1 MSAITTHPR
10 SAPVRALIAL
20 VSIIFFLIV
29 ELVVTMLVYTGLN
42 IYSLNLFGTLVRM
55 ARSVLD
61 IMAALVERLI
71 PGSANTAY
79 ATLFGELGP
88 KSILLLLIGLIV
100 AAVIRSLAGLVASR
114 H

>member
-1 MSAITTHPR
+1 MDHVINR
-10 SAPVRALIAL
+10 SMPARGILSL
-20 VSIIFFLIV
+20 FSILAFLIL
-29 ELVVTMLVYTGLN
+29 ELVLTMLVYSGLN
-42 IYSLNLFGTLVRM
+42 IYSLNLFGMLVRG

-61 IMAALVERLI
+61 IMTTVVERVM

-100 AAVIRSLAGLVASR
+100 AAVVRSVVGLVASR

>member
-1 MSAITTHPR
+1 MDQVANR
-10 SAPVRALIAL
+10 SMPARGVLSLI
-20 VSIIFFLIV
+20 SILAFLIL
-29 ELVVTMLVYTGLN
+29 ELVLTMLVYSGLN
-42 IYSLNLFGTLVRM
+42 IYSLNFFGMLVRG

-61 IMAALVERLI
+61 IMTTVVERVL

-100 AAVIRSLAGLVASR
+100 SAIVRSVAGLVASR

>member
-1 MSAITTHPR
+1 MDHVANR
-10 SAPVRALIAL
+10 SMPARGVLSL
-20 VSIIFFLIV
+20 FSILAFLIL
-29 ELVVTMLVYTGLN
+29 ELVLTMLVYSGLN
-42 IYSLNLFGTLVRM
+42 IYSLNFFGMLVRG

-61 IMAALVERLI
+61 IMTTVVERVL

-100 AAVIRSLAGLVASR
+100 SAIVRSFVGLVASR

>member
-1 MSAITTHPR
+1 MSVTVTPR
-10 SAPVRALIAL
+10 SAPTRALL
-20 VSIIFFLIV
+20 SLLSILAFLIL
-29 ELVVTMLVYTGLN
+29 ELVLTMLVYSGLN
-42 IYSLNLFGTLVRM
+42 IYSLNLFGMLVRG

-61 IMAALVERLI
+61 IMTTVVERVM

-100 AAVIRSLAGLVASR
+100 AAFVRSVVGLVSSR

>member
-1 MSAITTHPR
+1 MAEASSRT
-10 SAPVRALIAL
+10 APLGL
-20 VSIIFFLIV
+20 LGSLFSIIFFLV
-29 ELVVTMLVYTGLN
+29 LELILTMLVYTGLN
-42 IYSLNLFGTLVRM
+42 IYSLNLFGHLVRM
-55 ARSVLD
+55 ARGVLD
-61 IMAALVERLI
+61 AMTVGVEKLF

-100 AAVIRSLAGLVASR
+100 AAILRGIVGALTSFR

>member
-1 MSAITTHPR
+1 MSAIAPR
-10 SAPVRALIAL
+10 STPARALLSLVATFAL
-20 VSIIFFLIV
+20 LIL
-29 ELVVTMLVYTGLN
+29 ELVLTMLAYSGLN
-42 IYSLNLFGTLVRM
+42 IYSLNLFGMLVRG

-61 IMAALVERLI
+61 LMTALVERII

-100 AAVIRSLAGLVASR
+100 SAIVRSAVGLVASR

>member
-1 MSAITTHPR
+1 MDHVANR
-10 SAPVRALIAL
+10 SMPARGVLSLI
-20 VSIIFFLIV
+20 SILAFLIL
-29 ELVVTMLVYTGLN
+29 ELVLTMLVYSGLN
-42 IYSLNLFGTLVRM
+42 IYSLNFFGMLVRG

-61 IMAALVERLI
+61 IMTAVVERVL

-100 AAVIRSLAGLVASR
+100 AAIVRSVVGLVASR

>member
-1 MSAITTHPR
+1 MANIASR
-10 SAPVRALIAL
+10 SRPTRALLSL
-20 VSIIFFLIV
+20 VSIIGFLIL
-29 ELVVTMLVYTGLN
+29 ELVATMLVYSGLN
-42 IYSLNLFGTLVRM
+42 IYSLNLFGTLVRA

-61 IMAALVERLI
+61 VMTSLVEKLL

-100 AAVIRSLAGLVASR
+100 AAVIRSIVSAASASR